1 MVIKLTHVLTKQI
14 VLQARP
20 MRAVRQLVLQPKH
33 RALRLLLVIIWLVTK
48 LLQVLLVRWLRTLTE
63 KQVTCVLRVDT
74 LWGAFIIV
82 QLSQLAEPTHL
93 ILTTI
98 LKMDVK
104 KGVQLSLQTAH
115 ALPAH
120 HQP

>member
-1 MVIKLTHVLTKQI
+1 MLD
-14 VLQARP
+14 
-20 MRAVRQLVLQPKH
+20 
-33 RALRLLLVIIWLVTK
+33 IIWLVTK

-63 KQVTCVLRVDT
+63 KQVTCVLRVRVVDT
-74 LWGAFIIV
+74 LWGRAFMIV